1 MSRRRNQERFE
12 KMKRLNPDYKGFRGH
27 QNEPDQ
33 PGKTPLE
40 SVTCSICG
48 RKRNVAVG
56 IALEQ
61 GDSYVCVRCSDE
73 GKVPEMAEA
82 HQES

>member
-1 MSRRRNQERFE
+1 MGRRRDLERYE

-40 SVTCSICG
+40 SVTCRICG

-61 GDSYVCVRCSDE
+61 GSSYVCVRCSDE
-73 GKVPEMAEA
+73 DKVPEMAEA
-82 HQES
+82 KQET

>member
-1 MSRRRNQERFE
+1 MGRRRDLERYE

-40 SVTCSICG
+40 SVTCRICG

-56 IALEQ
+56 TATEREI
-61 GDSYVCVRCSDE
+61 GDFGWADVDAARE
-73 GKVPEMAEA
+73 P
-82 HQES
+82 

>member
-1 MSRRRNQERFE
+1 MGRRRDLERYE

-40 SVTCSICG
+40 SVTWRICG

-61 GDSYVCVRCSDE
+61 GSSYVCVRCSDE
-73 GKVPEMAEA
+73 DKVPDMVEA
-82 HQES
+82 HEES

>member
-1 MSRRRNQERFE
+1 MGRRRDMERYE

-40 SVTCSICG
+40 SATCRICG
-48 RKRNVAVG
+48 RKRNVVVG
-56 IALEQ
+56 IALAQ
-61 GDSYVCVRCSDE
+61 GSRY
-73 GKVPEMAEA
+73 
-82 HQES
+82 